1 MRVLHLTSSFPRH
14 EDDPVGPFLLDLA
27 RLQAAAGIDVHVLAP
42 HDAGAARRETMGGV
56 DVRRFRYAPDR
67 LERLA
72 YRGGLLAGA
81 RTPSGAPVVP
91 ALLAAFMTAA
101 RGAVAQLDPDVVHAH
116 WWLPGGLA
124 GAATIA
130 GKHRH
135 RFVITLHGTDVALL
149 RNGALR
155 CLARGVTGRANV
167 VAAVSQPAEK

>member
-1 MRVLHLTSSFPRH
+1 
-14 EDDPVGPFLLDLA
+14 
-27 RLQAAAGIDVHVLAP
+27 
-42 HDAGAARRETMGGV
+42 MGGV

-155 CLARGVTGRANV
+155 RLARGVTGRANV
-167 VAAVSQPAEK
+167 VAAVSHHRDVYFSDAKKPVRCPVYQRDALKAGTRVAKLFGNPDCAR

>member
-1 MRVLHLTSSFPRH
+1 
-14 EDDPVGPFLLDLA
+14 
-27 RLQAAAGIDVHVLAP
+27 
-42 HDAGAARRETMGGV
+42 
-56 DVRRFRYAPDR
+56 
-67 LERLA
+67 
-72 YRGGLLAGA
+72 
-81 RTPSGAPVVP
+81 
-91 ALLAAFMTAA
+91 AAFMTAA

-155 CLARGVTGRANV
+155 RLARGVTGRANV
-167 VAAVSQPAEK
+167 VAAVSQPLADQAADALGRARTVARMPVQAGAGPTQPLPGHPPVRPGAGRRQVRGEGVCVLL